1 MNGFTLWFEENK
13 GGLSEENPELTGT
26 DLVKSAMRQWKA
38 LDEDEKMEW
47 NNKAREAAEETE
59 QGEKKRKREMSD
71 EENEDSLNT
80 INLAKKTKESGVKV
94 TTSKLAGFVYNKN

>member
-13 GGLSEENPELTGT
+13 GGLSEENPKLTGT

-38 LDEDEKMEW
+38 LDEDEKIEW
-47 NNKAREAAEETE
+47 NNKAKETAEET
-59 QGEKKRKREMSD
+59 EKKRKREMSD

>member
-38 LDEDEKMEW
+38 LDEDEKME
-47 NNKAREAAEETE
+47 KEKETE